1 MPDDV
6 PSPFIH
12 LEVAD
17 AVGPV
22 IGVPAGGWPAFLL
35 GAVAADLDKIAGRPR
50 SSTHFWDVGDDTS
63 GALKLL
69 AAHPHLAARD
79 LPAAA
84 RAFVGGYLCHLVA
97 DEQWTFVIYRR
108 YFGRYSRY
116 GASAEGHDVQLG
128 LQAVLELRQH
138 TDWSGLEETVA
149 ALAAA
154 EVDAL
159 PAGLMPFL
167 PPADLRRWREAVVAM
182 AGMAPGLD
190 RLRFSSALMSRDADL
205 VRREMAGRG
214 GDLARVPPGQFAAAV
229 ESRRAAFAARFPA
242 LQGEAARYVAPD
254 ALDEFR
260 QRAVDESRAFAG
272 DYLAGRPLQPPR
284 GTTGAARL

>member
-1 MPDDV
+1 V

-12 LEVAD
+12 LEVA
-17 AVGPV
+17 AVVGP
-22 IGVPAGGWPAFLL
+22 GVALPAGGWPAFLL

-69 AAHPHLAARD
+69 AAHPHLAARG
-79 LPAAA
+79 LPVEA

-97 DEQWTFVIYRR
+97 DEQWTFAVYRR

-128 LQAVLELRQH
+128 LQAVLELRQRTH
-138 TDWSGLEETVA
+138 WPGLEETVV

-154 EVDAL
+154 EVDAV

-167 PPADLRRWREAVVAM
+167 PPADLRRWRDAVVAM
-182 AGMAPGLD
+182 AGMAPGLE
-190 RLRFSSALMSRDADL
+190 RLRHSSALMSRDADL
-205 VRREMAGRG
+205 VRREIAERS
-214 GDLARVPPGQFAAAV
+214 GDAARVTSDQITAAV

-242 LQGEAARYVAPD
+242 LQEEAARNVAPD

-260 QRAVDESRAFAG
+260 QRAVDESVTLAG
-272 DYLAGRPLQPPR
+272 DYLAGRPLLPPR
-284 GTTGAARL
+284 GTTGAARP